1 MFPKNRNASKNSHA
15 AHGSQSSAR
24 RNENS
29 LLGCDFIR
37 VAFRSAKVATNNA
50 TFAEQKATLFS
61 TSAIKS
67 QPIRI
72 ESFEERSSLSRCP
85 IFPILCAALLMATF
99 CIAPMKT
106 ANGMPFQSNKGGNL
120 PSAGISVLTTPTFSS
135 PGLMITTER
144 GGTAEFRVVLDSQPT
159 AKVTINLTSSNAA
172 EGYTNVPSVVFT
184 PNDWNTPKTVIVTG
198 VGDDLANPANP
209 ADGTVDYWIDT
220 APAISTDTNYNGLNA
235 ADVSLSNIDDDS
247 PVTNAIY
254 VRSFGSEIRK
264 KGPST
269 ELRLN
274 INVRHDSDF
283 DGKSEDSDL
292 PIAGVVVVISVYDS
306 NNTIVRNF
314 LLTTNAQG
322 TGTTYWYKLP
332 GAGDYHI
339 EVHDLSLDGFYW
351 DPLNVLESSLGDK
364 DSNGRPDLLLSI

>member
-1 MFPKNRNASKNSHA
+1 
-15 AHGSQSSAR
+15 
-24 RNENS
+24 
-29 LLGCDFIR
+29 
-37 VAFRSAKVATNNA
+37 
-50 TFAEQKATLFS
+50 
-61 TSAIKS
+61 
-67 QPIRI
+67 
-72 ESFEERSSLSRCP
+72 
-85 IFPILCAALLMATF
+85 MATF

-159 AKVTINLTSSNAA
+159 ADVTINLTSSNAA
-172 EGYTNVPSVVFT
+172 EGITNVPSVVFT
-184 PNDWNTPKTVIVTG
+184 HGDWNIPKTVIVTG
-198 VGDDLANPANP
+198 VNDLI
-209 ADGTVDYWIDT
+209 ADGTKSYSIFT
-220 APAISTDTNYNGLNA
+220 QPATSLDLNYSGLDA

-283 DGKSEDSDL
+283 DGVSEDGDS

-339 EVHDLSLDGFYW
+339 EVHDLSLSGFYW
-351 DPLNVLESSLGDK
+351 DPLNVLESSLGDR
-364 DSNGRPDLLLSI
+364 DLDGRPDLWLPIY

>member
-1 MFPKNRNASKNSHA
+1 
-15 AHGSQSSAR
+15 
-24 RNENS
+24 
-29 LLGCDFIR
+29 
-37 VAFRSAKVATNNA
+37 
-50 TFAEQKATLFS
+50 
-61 TSAIKS
+61 
-67 QPIRI
+67 
-72 ESFEERSSLSRCP
+72 
-85 IFPILCAALLMATF
+85 MATF

-159 AKVTINLTSSNAA
+159 ADVTINLTSSNAT
-172 EGYTNVPSVVFT
+172 EGYTNVQLLVFT
-184 PNDWNTPKTVIVTG
+184 PINWNKPQTVIVTG
-198 VGDDLANPANP
+198 VDDTL
-209 ADGTVDYWIDT
+209 ADGNVAYSIFTQ
-220 APAISTDTNYNGLNA
+220 PATSLDLNYNGRNA
-235 ADVSLSNIDDDS
+235 ADVSLSNIDDES

-283 DGKSEDSDL
+283 DGVSEDGDS

-322 TGTTYWYKLP
+322 TATTYWYKLP
-332 GAGDYHI
+332 GTGNYHI
-339 EVHDLSLDGFYW
+339 EVHDLSLAGFYW
-351 DPLNVLESSLGDK
+351 DPLNVLESSLGDR
-364 DSNGRPDLLLSI
+364 DLDGRPDLQLPIF